1 MATSDQRKE
10 LKTLVKG
17 DLVIFQEGSEERE
30 GSIITVDRFKRELT
44 VDEDDQC
51 LTVPIHLIK
60 ITSK

>member
-1 MATSDQRKE
+1 MKE

-44 VDEDDQC
+44 VDVDDQC
-51 LTVPIHLIK
+51 LTVPIHLMK

>member
-1 MATSDQRKE
+1 MATSDQIEE

-17 DLVIFQEGSEERE
+17 DIVIFQEESEERE

-44 VDEDDQC
+44 VDVDDQC